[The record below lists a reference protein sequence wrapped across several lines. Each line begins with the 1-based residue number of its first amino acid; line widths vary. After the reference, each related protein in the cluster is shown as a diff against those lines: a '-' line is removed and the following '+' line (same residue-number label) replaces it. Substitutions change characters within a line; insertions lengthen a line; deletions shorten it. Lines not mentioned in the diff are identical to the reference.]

1 MNAFRILGAGSNA
14 DQRGDLRAAME
25 FEGYEVGEA
34 ATAGHAVQTACA
46 GHYHALIMN
55 SIIDG
60 IGAHGLCHTIRSQS
74 KLGIIVSGRN
84 LGTTAIDVLNAGAD
98 DFVLAPFV
106 PAEMLA
112 RVRAL
117 LRRVSRF
124 DEPRQIVLQDRE
136 VDLNS
141 YAIKGPGGQLAHLT
155 PKESLV
161 LQYLVAHANE
171 SRTTQALARNIWQ
184 RDGKGELEYVR
195 IVIRQLRRKL
205 EPDPANPR
213 YILTERAEGYR
224 FQMPS
229 IPPKCYR
236 FERRAEEVSKWAQP
250 A

>member
-1 MNAFRILGAGSNA
+1 MSPFRILIASGNA
-14 DQRGDLRAAME
+14 NQRGDLREAME
-25 FEGYEVGEA
+25 FEGHNVAEA
-34 ATAGHAVQTACA
+34 ATAGQAVQCICT
-46 GHYHALIMN
+46 GHHHALVMD
-55 SIIDG
+55 SMVG
-60 IGAHGLCHTIRSQS
+60 IGAHRLRETIRPQS
-74 KLGIIVSGRN
+74 KLGIIVWGGN
-84 LGTTAIDVLNAGAD
+84 LGTAAIDYLDAGAD
-98 DFVLAPFV
+98 DFVPAPFV

-124 DEPRQIVLQDRE
+124 DEPRPIVLQDRE
-136 VDLNS
+136 VDLKS
-141 YAIKGPGGQLAHLT
+141 YIIKGPGAQVAHLT

-161 LQYLVAHANE
+161 LQYLVAHASE
-171 SRTTQALARNIWQ
+171 SRTAQALAQSIWQ

-195 IVIRQLRRKL
+195 IVIRQLRRKV

-229 IPPKCYR
+229 IPSKCYV
-236 FERRAEEVSKWAQP
+236 FEKRSEGVSKWAQP